1 MAGVGMKDIKRR
13 IKSVESTMQ
22 ITKAMELVASSKL
35 RKAKEK
41 VENSRPYFNTLY
53 DTMRKISRSTKGL
66 KSQFTVDR
74 DTGKKGYIVVAGD
87 RGLAGGYNSNVL
99 KTAVSHM
106 DNQKYPVI
114 AVGKKSMDFFNIRG
128 YPLHGKFSSG
138 AESIDVAEIHQI
150 SEEAI
155 ALYKSGEIDELYIVF
170 TKFVSTLTQEP
181 QIIKLLPLKF
191 DDEGAAAK
199 SSLTVYEPSPE
210 GVFDYLVP
218 KYIDGIIFGA
228 IVESFASEQGA
239 RRTAMES
246 ATDNAE
252 DMIGSL
258 QLKYNRARQATITQ
272 EISEIV
278 AGAEALK

>member
-1 MAGVGMKDIKRR
+1 MKDIKRR

-114 AVGKKSMDFFNIRG
+114 AVGKKSMDFFNKRG

-191 DDEGAAAK
+191 DDEGATAK

>member
-114 AVGKKSMDFFNIRG
+114 AVGKKSMDFFNKRG

-150 SEEAI
+150 SEEAS

>member
-13 IKSVESTMQ
+13 IKSVERTMQ

-114 AVGKKSMDFFNIRG
+114 AVGKKSMDFFNKRG